1 MLKANDELYEEAQ
14 RLSDI
19 EAKWQLEK
27 EQLEGELAK
36 LSRQLEDLDKTSS
49 VSQVLAENHSHTV
62 EQAWSQTQFLSS
74 FFIVYISSPGYE
86 SHARQSSR
94 VHLICFDLKM
104 K

>member
-1 MLKANDELYEEAQ
+1 MLKVNDELYEEAQ

-27 EQLEGELAK
+27 EQLEGELTK

-62 EQAWSQTQFLSS
+62 EQAWSQTQFLSR
-74 FFIVYISSPGYE
+74 FLLFTYHHQAME
-86 SHARQSSR
+86 ATH
-94 VHLICFDLKM
+94 
-104 K
+104 

>member
-1 MLKANDELYEEAQ
+1 MLLFLNCRQKKLISADHQSVLKANDELYEEAQ

-62 EQAWSQTQFLSS
+62 EQAWSQT
-74 FFIVYISSPGYE
+74 
-86 SHARQSSR
+86 
-94 VHLICFDLKM
+94 HLLRKKTLI
-104 K
+104 

>member
-36 LSRQLEDLDKTSS
+36 LSRQLEYLDKTSS

-74 FFIVYISSPGYE
+74 FLLFTYHHQVMK
-86 SHARQSSR
+86 ATRQKIFS
-94 VHLICFDLKM
+94 LDTIE
-104 K
+104 